1 MRRLATLAWWAA
13 ALPLLP
19 LAVPLAIRTRR
30 RALRLAPAAGPR
42 EGLVGGSGAE
52 EPLRLLLFGESTV
65 AGVGASCLDYA
76 LAGRLAAAL
85 GERLR
90 RPVAWQALGENGITS
105 GEARERLLPQVAGRF
120 FDQVILVFGVND
132 TTSLR
137 SLERWRA
144 DCAALIDGF
153 QAAGAQVTCTAV
165 PPLQH
170 FSALPGLLR
179 ALLGGARAAARR
191 GAVRSRWRDRR
202 RLLPDLA
209 GPASG
214 LPGHRRLSSVAA
226 GLPGLGRGPRRLV
239 GGEGEGRRRGSLS
252 ETQDTA
258 PRSLSRVSFRH
269 STASRLSSAAAET

>member
-30 RALRLAPAAGPR
+30 RALRLVPAAGPR

-144 DCAALIDGF
+144 DCAALIEGF

-165 PPLQH
+165 PPLRH
-170 FSALPGLLR
+170 FSALPG
-179 ALLGGARAAARR
+179 
-191 GAVRSRWRDRR
+191 
-202 RLLPDLA
+202 
-209 GPASG
+209 
-214 LPGHRRLSSVAA
+214 
-226 GLPGLGRGPRRLV
+226 
-239 GGEGEGRRRGSLS
+239 
-252 ETQDTA
+252 
-258 PRSLSRVSFRH
+258 
-269 STASRLSSAAAET
+269 

>member
-1 MRRLATLAWWAA
+1 M
-13 ALPLLP
+13 
-19 LAVPLAIRTRR
+19 
-30 RALRLAPAAGPR
+30 
-42 EGLVGGSGAE
+42 
-52 EPLRLLLFGESTV
+52 

-165 PPLQH
+165 PPLRH

-179 ALLGGARAAARR
+179 ALLDGAGGCSTRRCAISLARPAPAT
-191 GAVRSRWRDRR
+191 VRSRWTCFRTTWPSTAFIRR
-202 RLLPDLA
+202 SWATRS
-209 GPASG
+209 GP
-214 LPGHRRLSSVAA
+214 
-226 GLPGLGRGPRRLV
+226 GPSPT
-239 GGEGEGRRRGSLS
+239 GWRRGR
-252 ETQDTA
+252 TA
-258 PRSLSRVSFRH
+258 PR
-269 STASRLSSAAAET
+269 

>member
-144 DCAALIDGF
+144 DCAALIEGF

-165 PPLQH
+165 PPLRH

-179 ALLGGARAAARR
+179 ALLGWR
-191 GAVRSRWRDRR
+191 G
-202 RLLPDLA
+202 RLLDEALRDLA
-209 GPASG
+209 GATGAGYCPISLDLLRATWPSTAFI
-214 LPGHRRLSSVAA
+214 RRSWATRS
-226 GLPGLGRGPRRLV
+226 GPRPSPTGWRR
-239 GGEGEGRRRGSLS
+239 GRR
-252 ETQDTA
+252 A
-258 PRSLSRVSFRH
+258 
-269 STASRLSSAAAET
+269 ASR